1 MLAALAVLVP
11 VSSLLAS
18 QGAVR
23 LKVESTKVAGEGFT
37 AERSVPRLVVVDPKA
52 KALAS
57 FADGALAAFEKA
69 RMDGWIR
76 QARIDW
82 VDLKPLNLPNRMS
95 YESTTKIVFNQ
106 PDLLSFRSET
116 YRYGGGV
123 HGIDTTH
130 PSNFGFVNGKPARFG
145 IWDALKSDAASRRE
159 LQTLLL
165 QKAMENPNTEWINE
179 GMVNDFN
186 EEQLNRFWVSERGLN
201 FDFDPYELS
210 SYAAGPFTF
219 LLTFEEL
226 RPLIRPAGPIGRWGA
241 RPGRF

>member
-1 MLAALAVLVP
+1 MLAALAVLAP
-11 VSSLLAS
+11 VSSIFVP

-23 LKVESTKVAGEGFT
+23 LKFESTKVVGEGFT
-37 AERSVPRLVVVDPKA
+37 AQRSVPRLIVVDPSA
-52 KALAS
+52 KSLAA
-57 FADGALAAFEKA
+57 FADRALAAYERA
-69 RMDGWIR
+69 RMDGWVR

-82 VDLKPLNLPNRMS
+82 LDLKHLNLPNKMS
-95 YESTTKIVFNQ
+95 YESTTRIVFNR
-106 PDLLSFRSET
+106 PNLLSFRSET
-116 YRYGGGV
+116 YRYGSGA

-145 IWDALKSDAASRRE
+145 IWDALKFDPASRRE

-165 QKAMENPNTEWINE
+165 QKAMANPNTEWINE
-179 GMVNDFN
+179 GMVTDFT

-226 RPLIRPAGPIGRWGA
+226 RRLIRRTGPIALWGV
-241 RPGRF
+241 RPGHF